1 MIPRAFIRRLPR
13 LRALGLFVQHAV
25 DKDIATYCLH
35 TLMGFNEAGVRLG
48 HYPGRHNR
56 EGTIILAHETVL
68 ARMECG
74 STPNSERPE
83 IHSRKYR

>member
-13 LRALGLFVQHAV
+13 LHALGLSVLRASGM
-25 DKDIATYCLH
+25 DIAAYRLY
-35 TLMGFNEAGVRLG
+35 TLMGFNETGVHRG
-48 HYPGRHNR
+48 YCPVRHNR
-56 EGTIILAHETVL
+56 DGASILAHKTAM

-83 IHSRKYR
+83 IHSRGYR